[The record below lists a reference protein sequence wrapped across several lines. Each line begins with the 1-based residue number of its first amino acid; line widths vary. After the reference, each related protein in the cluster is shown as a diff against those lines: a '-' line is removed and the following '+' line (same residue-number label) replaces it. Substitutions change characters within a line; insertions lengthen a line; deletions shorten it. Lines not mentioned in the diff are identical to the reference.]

1 MGSRGIL
8 TVRIYLVVAVVFGI
22 AMVGGAP
29 SLRAQPDPFAAGS
42 GSAGGSAGTGGTSG
56 SVPTP
61 SASDPAPAEPTP
73 PSPACEHITKQICS
87 AQDSGLLLKSAAYV
101 IIAVLLLTLIRVWWD
116 KRGTSTAGVRFVATL
131 LPAALGA
138 GILAYLDPTRG
149 QDLKCC
155 LTSAIF
161 KSEIL
166 FQDSALARGAVLGLL
181 PAATLF
187 VIVAIVLKVLRG

>member
-1 MGSRGIL
+1 L
-8 TVRIYLVVAVVFGI
+8 TVRIHFVVAVVFGV
-22 AMVGGAP
+22 AMVGRAP

-42 GSAGGSAGTGGTSG
+42 GSAGGSAGSG
-56 SVPTP
+56 AAGSATPTP
-61 SASDPAPAEPTP
+61 PAGDPARVDPAP

-101 IIAVLLLTLIRVWWD
+101 IIAVLLFTLIRVWWD

-131 LPAALGA
+131 LPAAAGA
-138 GILAYLDPTRG
+138 GALSYLDPTRG

-155 LTSAIF
+155 LASAVF

-181 PAATLF
+181 PAAALF
-187 VIVAIVLKVLRG
+187 VIIAIVLKVLRA

>member
-1 MGSRGIL
+1 M
-8 TVRIYLVVAVVFGI
+8 TVRIYFVVAVVFGV
-22 AMVGGAP
+22 AMVGRAP
-29 SLRAQPDPFAAGS
+29 SLRAQSDPFASGS
-42 GSAGGSAGTGGTSG
+42 GSADGSAGSG
-56 SVPTP
+56 AAG
-61 SASDPAPAEPTP
+61 SAVLAPPASEPARVDPAP

-101 IIAVLLLTLIRVWWD
+101 LISVLLFSLIRVWWD

-131 LPAALGA
+131 LPAAAGA
-138 GILAYLDPTRG
+138 GALSYLDPTRG

-155 LTSAIF
+155 LASAVF

-181 PAATLF
+181 PAAALF
-187 VIVAIVLKVLRG
+187 VIIAIVLKVLRG